1 MRCICAKKNS
11 DIPLGRT
18 GENDVEGVS
27 FDVKDWPSL
36 YGEGGSFVLV
46 HQRPGDTQPYV
57 CATAVGSSGNLV
69 WVIQDTD
76 VQFTGRGEAQ
86 LSYVVDSKV
95 AKSVI
100 FTTRISRSLDQEGEL
115 PEPYESM
122 IEDLIEAAANITTEA
137 NRAEAAAQNAAQSES
152 NADTFQRSAAQSAVN
167 AQLSAQAAATARGK
181 AEAAQTAAE
190 TAQGK
195 AETAQTA
202 AETAQGK
209 AETAQTAAEAAQGR
223 AEAAQNAV
231 ENMTVSTET
240 LPPGSY
246 ATAEKTVDQETGLV
260 NIAFGLPQGE
270 KGEQGDDYTLTAQD
284 REDIA
289 ELVKDDTDIF
299 QDSTGQDI
307 EEILNTIRGYVQII
321 SNFVEY
327 TGDTELSDE
336 STMWVQNRVLKA
348 AIDTINT
355 ALSGKQA
362 TLTFDNVPTQNS
374 SNPVKSG
381 GVFSALNDIITAL
394 SGKQATLTFDNT
406 PTENSSNPVKSGG
419 VYSADKAMDDAIKAG
434 TEATA
439 DYHLGFYLDENGD
452 LIQVDDE

>member
-1 MRCICAKKNS
+1 MRCICAEKDR

-18 GENDVEGVS
+18 GENDVEGVR
-27 FDVKDWPSL
+27 FDVADWPEL

-46 HQRPGDTQPYV
+46 HQRPGDLQPYA
-57 CATAVGSSGNLV
+57 CATAVGSSGCLV
-69 WVIQDTD
+69 WVIKDVD

-137 NRAEAAAQNAAQSES
+137 DRAE
-152 NADTFQRSAAQSAVN
+152 
-167 AQLSAQAAATARGK
+167 TARDAAETAQGK
-181 AEAAQTAAE
+181 AEDAQEAAETAQGKAEDAQDAAETAQGKAEDAQEAAE

-195 AETAQTA
+195 AETAQ
-202 AETAQGK
+202 GK
-209 AETAQTAAEAAQGR
+209 AEDAERDAYLSAEQAEGSAVR
-223 AEAAQNAV
+223 AEAAKDAV
-231 ENMTVSTET
+231 ENLTVTAET
-240 LPPGSY
+240 LPPGSS
-246 ATAEKTVDQETGLV
+246 ATVEKTVDPQTGRA
-260 NIAFGLPQGE
+260 NIAFGLPKGE
-270 KGEQGDDYTLTAQD
+270 KGDQGDDYELTNQD

-299 QDSTGQDI
+299 QEHTGRSI
-307 EEILNTIRGYVQII
+307 EEILVDIRAAVQVI

-327 TGDTELSDE
+327 TGDTELSDY

-348 AIDTINT
+348 AIDAINT

-362 TLTFDNVPTQNS
+362 TLTFDDDPTQNS
-374 SNPVKSG
+374 N
-381 GVFSALNDIITAL
+381 
-394 SGKQATLTFDNT
+394 
-406 PTENSSNPVKSGG
+406 NPVKSGG
-419 VYSADKAMDDAIKAG
+419 VYSAVKALTDAILAG
-434 TEATA
+434 TEETA
-439 DYHLGFYLDENGD
+439 AYHLGFYLDENGD
-452 LIQVDDE
+452 LVQVDDE